1 MGAVTVP
8 TATPSSQG
16 VDARGLLAVLDA
28 LEAHPAIE
36 PHGIVVQRHG
46 HRIAEGAW
54 APHRT
59 DRARLVYS
67 VSKTFT
73 GAALALQVGEG
84 RLGLDD
90 LVSDHLPA
98 ETEGADERTRRMQVR
113 HIASMATGHDREMV
127 LDAIAADPEDPVRGF
142 FTLAPEHEPGTW
154 FAYNQPPV
162 LALTTILTRRAGTNL
177 VEYLRPRLLDP
188 LGIADFRWAQS
199 TPGVEMGFSGVFTTL
214 DAVARL
220 GQLHLDGGRWDGRQV
235 LPEGWVADAARPHV
249 ANPNEPTVDWCQGYG
264 LTMWM
269 SRHGFR
275 GDGAYGQL
283 MVVLPEHDTTVAVF
297 AGTEDMQGE
306 LDILWEHLLPAL
318 GPDARPDA
326 EADAR
331 LAERLAGLVQ
341 PTAAQRRGGEAGL
354 PPTGEYGPGEGG
366 PLSHPT
372 VTSIEV
378 DGDRMVV
385 HERDDS
391 LVVPLDGGWAEV
403 DDPPVAASAARLPSG
418 AHVVDLAF
426 LAGPHRLEVTL
437 DPVTRTFDA
446 AWPAFPL
453 FGAGLGPKL
462 SRMRAPEPTGP

>member
-1 MGAVTVP
+1 MTVP

-16 VDARGLLAVLDA
+16 VDPEGLLAVLDA

-36 PHGIVVQRHG
+36 PHGIIVQRHG

-54 APHRT
+54 APHRP

-90 LVSDHLPA
+90 LVADHLPA
-98 ETEGADERTRRMQVR
+98 ETEGADERTRRMRVR
-113 HIASMATGHDREMV
+113 HIASMASGHDREMV
-127 LDAIAADPEDPVRGF
+127 LDALMANPEDPVRGF
-142 FTLAPEHEPGTW
+142 FSLPPEHEPGTW
-154 FAYNQPPV
+154 FAYNQPTV
-162 LALTTILTRRAGTNL
+162 LALTTILTRLAGTTL
-177 VEYLRPRLLDP
+177 VDYLRPRLLDP
-188 LGIADFRWAQS
+188 LGIPDLRWAQAA
-199 TPGVEMGFSGVFTTL
+199 PGVEMGFSGVFTTL

-220 GQLHLDGGRWDGRQV
+220 GQLHLDGGRWGDRQV

-249 ANPNEPTVDWCQGYG
+249 ANPNEPEVDWRQGYG

-283 MVVLPEHDTTVAVF
+283 MVVLPEHDTVVAVF

-318 GPDARPDA
+318 GPTPRPDGA
-326 EADAR
+326 GDAR
-331 LAERLAGLVQ
+331 LAARLAGLAQ
-341 PTAAQRRGGEAGL
+341 PTAAQRTGGDVAA
-354 PPTGEYGPGEGG
+354 PPGGAYQPGEKG

-372 VTSIEV
+372 VTEVEV
-378 DGDRMVV
+378 DDDRLVLR
-385 HERDDS
+385 EGQDS
-391 LVVPLDGGWAEV
+391 LVVPLDGRDGGWAEL
-403 DDPPVAASAARLPSG
+403 DDPPVAISTARLPSG
-418 AHVVDLAF
+418 TCVVDLAF
-426 LAGPHRLEVTL
+426 LASPHRLEVVL
-437 DPVTRTFDA
+437 DPTTRTFDA

-462 SRMRAPEPTGP
+462 SRMRAPAPPT